1 MIFCFISFVV
11 GVFGFTNIAS
21 GARGIAKIVFFVAV
35 AICLVV
41 LIFGV
46 TFGVLVF

>member
-1 MIFCFISFVV
+1 MGAALVLVRRRSVRFS
-11 GVFGFTNIAS
+11 NIAS